1 MDEYVKRQLS
11 SVPGHIGFYYKN
23 LVTGET
29 DGSRQTELFQA
40 ASVIK
45 LPILAAILLE
55 EREHPGVL
63 QERLLVRDGDKVP
76 GCGALQHISGT
87 QAYDIESLCKLMITI
102 SDNTATNVLIRRF
115 GIEFLNERFRAL
127 GLQETKIFRFLF
139 DTEAARQGKENLCQP
154 KEIGSLL
161 EEIYHGR
168 CVSAN
173 ASERM
178 RAMLS
183 QQQINHKIPSLLPPT
198 VRVEHKTGEDEGIT
212 NDVGILYG
220 REPCVLVFVSNETDV
235 PAFEQVIRRSTSP
248 RALFRRP
255 STTCVTWSSSI
266 PPVVCRSTSR

>member
-1 MDEYVKRQLS
+1 MDEYVKRQLF

-115 GIEFLNERFRAL
+115 GIEFLNERFRVL

-235 PAFEQVIRRSTSP
+235 PAFEQVIRTVSLHYTR
-248 RALFRRP
+248 
-255 STTCVTWSSSI
+255 V
-266 PPVVCRSTSR
+266 

>member
-115 GIEFLNERFRAL
+115 GIEFLNERFRVL

-235 PAFEQVIRRSTSP
+235 PAFEQVIRTVSLHYT
-248 RALFRRP
+248 RAVSYTHLTLP
-255 STTCVTWSSSI
+255 TI
-266 PPVVCRSTSR
+266 A

>member
-11 SVPGHIGFYYKN
+11 SVPGHNGFYYKN

-115 GIEFLNERFRAL
+115 GIEFLNERFRVL

-235 PAFEQVIRRSTSP
+235 PAFEQVIRTVSLHYTR
-248 RALFRRP
+248 
-255 STTCVTWSSSI
+255 V
-266 PPVVCRSTSR
+266 

>member
-1 MDEYVKRQLS
+1 M
-11 SVPGHIGFYYKN
+11 
-23 LVTGET
+23 
-29 DGSRQTELFQA
+29 
-40 ASVIK
+40 
-45 LPILAAILLE
+45 AAILLE

-115 GIEFLNERFRAL
+115 GIEFLNERFRVL

-235 PAFEQVIRRSTSP
+235 PAFEQVIRTVSLHYTR
-248 RALFRRP
+248 
-255 STTCVTWSSSI
+255 V
-266 PPVVCRSTSR
+266 

>member
-1 MDEYVKRQLS
+1 MDEYVKRQLF

-115 GIEFLNERFRAL
+115 GIEFLNERFRVL

-220 REPCVLVFVSNETDV
+220 REPCVLVLVSNETDV
-235 PAFEQVIRRSTSP
+235 PAFEQVIRTVSLHYTR
-248 RALFRRP
+248 
-255 STTCVTWSSSI
+255 V
-266 PPVVCRSTSR
+266 

>member
-11 SVPGHIGFYYKN
+11 SVPGHIGSYYKN

-115 GIEFLNERFRAL
+115 GIEFLNERFRVL

-183 QQQINHKIPSLLPPT
+183 QQQINHKIPNLLPPT

-235 PAFEQVIRRSTSP
+235 PAFEQVIRTVSLHYTR
-248 RALFRRP
+248 
-255 STTCVTWSSSI
+255 V
-266 PPVVCRSTSR
+266 

>member
-1 MDEYVKRQLS
+1 MDEYVKLQLS

-115 GIEFLNERFRAL
+115 GIEFLNERFRVL

-235 PAFEQVIRRSTSP
+235 PAFEQVIRTVSLHYTR
-248 RALFRRP
+248 
-255 STTCVTWSSSI
+255 V
-266 PPVVCRSTSR
+266 

>member
-63 QERLLVRDGDKVP
+63 QERRLVRDGDKVP

-115 GIEFLNERFRAL
+115 GIEFLNERFRVL

-139 DTEAARQGKENLCQP
+139 DTEAARQ
-154 KEIGSLL
+154 GSLL

-235 PAFEQVIRRSTSP
+235 PAFEQVIRTVSLHYTR
-248 RALFRRP
+248 
-255 STTCVTWSSSI
+255 V
-266 PPVVCRSTSR
+266 

>member
-115 GIEFLNERFRAL
+115 GIEFLPVITLVYSA
-127 GLQETKIFRFLF
+127 
-139 DTEAARQGKENLCQP
+139 
-154 KEIGSLL
+154 GSLSGL
-161 EEIYHGR
+161 PAQRPVHQFHWIPIPEHR
-168 CVSAN
+168 V
-173 ASERM
+173 
-178 RAMLS
+178 LS
-183 QQQINHKIPSLLPPT
+183 HI
-198 VRVEHKTGEDEGIT
+198 E
-212 NDVGILYG
+212 
-220 REPCVLVFVSNETDV
+220 
-235 PAFEQVIRRSTSP
+235 SP
-248 RALFRRP
+248 HH
-255 STTCVTWSSSI
+255 S
-266 PPVVCRSTSR
+266 

>member
-115 GIEFLNERFRAL
+115 GIEFLNERFRVL

-220 REPCVLVFVSNETDV
+220 REPCVLVLVSNETDV
-235 PAFEQVIRRSTSP
+235 PAFEHLSVSHTWAHS
-248 RALFRRP
+248 RP
-255 STTCVTWSSSI
+255 SLLNGSSSK
-266 PPVVCRSTSR
+266 

>member
-102 SDNTATNVLIRRF
+102 SDNTATNVIIRRFGIEMITISDNTATNVLIRRF
-115 GIEFLNERFRAL
+115 GIEFLNERFRVL

-220 REPCVLVFVSNETDV
+220 REPCVLVLVSNETDV
-235 PAFEQVIRRSTSP
+235 PAFEQVIRTVSLHYTR
-248 RALFRRP
+248 
-255 STTCVTWSSSI
+255 V
-266 PPVVCRSTSR
+266 

>member
-11 SVPGHIGFYYKN
+11 SVPGNIGFYYKN

-115 GIEFLNERFRAL
+115 GIEFLNERFRVL

-235 PAFEQVIRRSTSP
+235 PAFEQVIRTVSLHYTR
-248 RALFRRP
+248 
-255 STTCVTWSSSI
+255 V
-266 PPVVCRSTSR
+266 

>member
-115 GIEFLNERFRAL
+115 GIEFLNERF
-127 GLQETKIFRFLF
+127 LF

-235 PAFEQVIRRSTSP
+235 PAFEQVIRTVSLHYTR
-248 RALFRRP
+248 
-255 STTCVTWSSSI
+255 V
-266 PPVVCRSTSR
+266 

>member
-1 MDEYVKRQLS
+1 MDEYVKRQLF

-115 GIEFLNERFRAL
+115 GIEFLNERFRVL

-235 PAFEQVIRRSTSP
+235 PAFEQVIRTVSLHYIR
-248 RALFRRP
+248 
-255 STTCVTWSSSI
+255 V
-266 PPVVCRSTSR
+266 

>member
-1 MDEYVKRQLS
+1 MRAGGGITADSGR
-11 SVPGHIGFYYKN
+11 SVSYTH
-23 LVTGET
+23 
-29 DGSRQTELFQA
+29 
-40 ASVIK
+40 
-45 LPILAAILLE
+45 
-55 EREHPGVL
+55 
-63 QERLLVRDGDKVP
+63 
-76 GCGALQHISGT
+76 
-87 QAYDIESLCKLMITI
+87 
-102 SDNTATNVLIRRF
+102 
-115 GIEFLNERFRAL
+115 LNERFRVL

-183 QQQINHKIPSLLPPT
+183 QQQINHKIPNLLPPT

-235 PAFEQVIRRSTSP
+235 PAFEQVIRTVKMCIRDRLTNS
-248 RALFRRP
+248 AAV
-255 STTCVTWSSSI
+255 CVVKSSSNCNERVR
-266 PPVVCRSTSR
+266 VVMGIVLPMIDFHL